1 MISTRRI
8 VSCILQL
15 FLILWYNILGFGGRM
30 KKIILFLK
38 KLWHMFIGLF
48 RKNKKTLDKAEY
60 DEYTESFSNKRGNAG
75 GSLNTSQNNA
85 NRFYFDK
92 MIFLA
97 IPMIVLWAL
106 FDKEKKVKVY
116 HKSILQQD
124 IKFSNS
130 KENLKT
136 FKLDEQEVMKSREVL
151 ERKKDILED
160 PNKKDIDMSVKKDI
174 DRPFKLYRVS
184 KGKIMVGPK
193 DEVNKNPIKLDEA
206 MEVCRLNDEDIIR
219 QKNNLNKKKGLMA
232 IESIMTGVL
241 TVPILGIL
249 GIGYIGRA
257 FRAVKV
263 NNRLS
268 MALNQVDDNSLR
280 VRRINPFMFFSKKR
294 TEKFTNKLQM
304 SNLMGVQRLRTGVF
318 RKYGKDKSASFKNV
332 IKKTNLLENELR
344 KSRQKKQNGKIKV
357 LKGKI

>member
-1 MISTRRI
+1 
-8 VSCILQL
+8 
-15 FLILWYNILGFGGRM
+15 M

-136 FKLDEQEVMKSREVL
+136 FKLDEHEVMKSREVL

-160 PNKKDIDMSVKKDI
+160 PNKKDI

-241 TVPILGIL
+241 TVPVLGIL

-263 NNRLS
+263 NNRLCV
-268 MALNQVDDNSLR
+268 ALSQVNDNSLSL
-280 VRRINPFMFFSKKR
+280 RRINPFMFFSKKR
-294 TEKFTNKLQM
+294 TEKFTNKLQI
-304 SNLMGVQRLRTGVF
+304 SNLLGVQRLRTQVF
-318 RKYGKDKSASFKNV
+318 RKYGRDKNTRFKNV
-332 IKKTNLLENELR
+332 IKKTNLLENELL
-344 KSRQKKQNGKIKV
+344 KNSQKKRNGKAKI
-357 LKGKI
+357 LKGRTSI

>member
-1 MISTRRI
+1 
-8 VSCILQL
+8 
-15 FLILWYNILGFGGRM
+15 M

-38 KLWHMFIGLF
+38 KLWYMFIGLF
-48 RKNKKTLDKAEY
+48 RKNKKTLDKVEY
-60 DEYTESFSNKRGNAG
+60 SEYTESFENKSRT
-75 GSLNTSQNNA
+75 GSLSGTSQNNA
-85 NRFYFDK
+85 NKFYFDK

-116 HKSILQQD
+116 HKNNLQQN

-130 KENLKT
+130 KENLDILN
-136 FKLDEQEVMKSREVL
+136 LDEREVMKSREVL
-151 ERKKDILED
+151 ERKKDTLEV
-160 PNKKDIDMSVKKDI
+160 PNEKNTIDIPVKKDI
-174 DRPFKLYRVS
+174 DRPFKLYKVS
-184 KGKIMVGPK
+184 KGKIMVCLK
-193 DEVNKNPIKLDEA
+193 DGMNKNPIKLEE
-206 MEVCRLNDEDIIR
+206 MKEVCRLNDEDIII

>member
-1 MISTRRI
+1 
-8 VSCILQL
+8 
-15 FLILWYNILGFGGRM
+15 M

-38 KLWHMFIGLF
+38 KLWYMFIGLF

-60 DEYTESFSNKRGNAG
+60 DEYTEPFSNKRGNAG

-294 TEKFTNKLQM
+294 TEKFTNKL
-304 SNLMGVQRLRTGVF
+304 
-318 RKYGKDKSASFKNV
+318 
-332 IKKTNLLENELR
+332 
-344 KSRQKKQNGKIKV
+344 
-357 LKGKI
+357 

>member
-1 MISTRRI
+1 
-8 VSCILQL
+8 
-15 FLILWYNILGFGGRM
+15 M

-38 KLWHMFIGLF
+38 KLWYMFIGLF

-75 GSLNTSQNNA
+75 VSLNTSQNNA

-193 DEVNKNPIKLDEA
+193 DEVNKNPINLEDMK
-206 MEVCRLNDEDIIR
+206 EVCRLDVEYIIIH
-219 QKNNLNKKKGLMA
+219 KNNLNKKKGLMA

-241 TVPILGIL
+241 TVPVLGIL

-263 NNRLS
+263 NNRLCV
-268 MALNQVDDNSLR
+268 ALSQVNDNSLSL
-280 VRRINPFMFFSKKR
+280 RRINPFMFFSKKR
-294 TEKFTNKLQM
+294 TEKFTNKLQI
-304 SNLMGVQRLRTGVF
+304 SNLLGVQRLRTQVF
-318 RKYGKDKSASFKNV
+318 RKYGRDKNTRFKNV
-332 IKKTNLLENELR
+332 IKKTNLLENELL
-344 KSRQKKQNGKIKV
+344 KNSQKKRNGKAKI
-357 LKGKI
+357 LKGRTSI

>member
-1 MISTRRI
+1 
-8 VSCILQL
+8 
-15 FLILWYNILGFGGRM
+15 M

-116 HKSILQQD
+116 HKNNLQQN
-124 IKFSNS
+124 IMFSNS
-130 KENLKT
+130 KENLDILN
-136 FKLDEQEVMKSREVL
+136 LDEREVMKSREVL
-151 ERKKDILED
+151 ERKKDTLEV
-160 PNKKDIDMSVKKDI
+160 PNEKNTIDIPVKKDI
-174 DRPFKLYRVS
+174 DRPFKLYKVS
-184 KGKIMVGPK
+184 KGKIMVCLNDGM
-193 DEVNKNPIKLDEA
+193 NKNPIKLEE
-206 MEVCRLNDEDIIR
+206 MKEVCRLNDEDIII

-241 TVPILGIL
+241 TVPVLGIL

-263 NNRLS
+263 NNRLCV
-268 MALNQVDDNSLR
+268 ALSQVNDNSLSL
-280 VRRINPFMFFSKKR
+280 RRINPFMFFSKKR
-294 TEKFTNKLQM
+294 TEKFTNKLQI
-304 SNLMGVQRLRTGVF
+304 SNLLGVQRLRTQVF
-318 RKYGKDKSASFKNV
+318 RKYGRDKNTRFKNV
-332 IKKTNLLENELR
+332 IKKTNLLENELL
-344 KSRQKKQNGKIKV
+344 KNSQKKRNGKAKI
-357 LKGKI
+357 LKGRTSI

>member
-1 MISTRRI
+1 
-8 VSCILQL
+8 
-15 FLILWYNILGFGGRM
+15 M

-38 KLWHMFIGLF
+38 KLWYMFIGLF
-48 RKNKKTLDKAEY
+48 RKNKKTSDKVEY
-60 DEYTESFSNKRGNAG
+60 DEYTESFENKSRT
-75 GSLNTSQNNA
+75 GSLSGTSQNNA
-85 NRFYFDK
+85 NKFYFDK

-151 ERKKDILED
+151 ERKKDILEN
-160 PNKKDIDMSVKKDI
+160 PNKKDI

>member
-1 MISTRRI
+1 
-8 VSCILQL
+8 
-15 FLILWYNILGFGGRM
+15 M

-38 KLWHMFIGLF
+38 KLWYMFIGLF

-60 DEYTESFSNKRGNAG
+60 DEYTEPFSNKRGNAG

-160 PNKKDIDMSVKKDI
+160 PNKKDID
-174 DRPFKLYRVS
+174 RPFKLYRVS

-193 DEVNKNPIKLDEA
+193 DEVNKNSIKLEEVMEA
-206 MEVCRLNDEDIIR
+206 CRLNDEDIII

-241 TVPILGIL
+241 TVPVLGIL

-263 NNRLS
+263 NNRLCV
-268 MALNQVDDNSLR
+268 ALSQVNDNSLSL
-280 VRRINPFMFFSKKR
+280 RRINPFMFFSKKR

>member
-1 MISTRRI
+1 
-8 VSCILQL
+8 
-15 FLILWYNILGFGGRM
+15 M

-206 MEVCRLNDEDIIR
+206 MEVCQLNDEDIIR

-241 TVPILGIL
+241 TVPVLGIL

-263 NNRLS
+263 NNRLCV
-268 MALNQVDDNSLR
+268 ALSQVNDNSLSL
-280 VRRINPFMFFSKKR
+280 RRINPFMFFSKKR
-294 TEKFTNKLQM
+294 TEKFTNKLQI
-304 SNLMGVQRLRTGVF
+304 SNLMGVQRLRTQVF
-318 RKYGKDKSASFKNV
+318 RKYGRDKNTRFKNV
-332 IKKTNLLENELR
+332 IKKTNLLENELL
-344 KSRQKKQNGKIKV
+344 KNSQKKRNGKAKI
-357 LKGKI
+357 LKGRTSI